1 MPINLANQLT
11 LARLVLAPVFFIL
24 LICYDAHQE
33 AAQRWLMTACFWIF
47 IVAVITDFLDGLIA
61 RATHTVTS
69 FGRIVDPVVDKVL
82 ICGTFILFAGHN
94 FWNDQHNVTA
104 VHAWMAVVI
113 VARELL
119 VSAIRAYMEMH
130 GQPFPATWAGKAKM
144 VLQSA
149 TVALILGRLAWG
161 PGQLAPL
168 TILAVWATVLVTAA
182 SAIDYVYR
190 ARDVLLAPEALG
202 RPKTASRTAEAP
214 GTEAAASKPAEKLR

>member
-33 AAQRWLMTACFWIF
+33 AAQRWLMVACFWIF
-47 IVAVITDFLDGLIA
+47 VVAVITDFLDGLIA

-94 FWNDQHNVTA
+94 FWNDYNVTD

-119 VSAIRAYMEMH
+119 VSAIRAYMEAH

-149 TVALILGRLAWG
+149 TVALILGRLAWA
-161 PGQLAPL
+161 PAQLAPL
-168 TILAVWATVLVTAA
+168 AQLAVWLTVLVTAA
-182 SAIDYVYR
+182 SAVDYVYR
-190 ARDVLLAPEALG
+190 ARHVLLTPGALG
-202 RPKTASRTAEAP
+202 GSVAAAP
-214 GTEAAASKPAEKLR
+214 GAASATTAPATPSENPR